1 MEEVKF
7 ICCLTEELLFD
18 FENMEDE
25 HCNPFVETDC
35 DTDNSLDEDID
46 RISPLKYMRLEPYIQ
61 ETEPNIGFLDEVA
74 FAFYADN
81 SVLNNN
87 AISFCTTS
95 DNETD
100 AGKTD
105 DMQHFMKDIENSL
118 EDMHIE
124 SKPENESGNLSV
136 EAKVKNKSAHRWNR
150 IKAKP
155 KDDFAYLWNVI
166 IQKDA
171 DGDNLLFIAII
182 LLNTNIACMFI
193 DLAPSYK
200 ALNDVNK
207 LFQTALH
214 IAALTGNYTVA
225 RRLLVAG
232 AIVDKRDF
240 RLNTALHMAVKKG
253 YIKVAEKIMTP
264 VTYLEAKKNTY
275 EIPYQKIPQNLET
288 FNAAGRTCLHIA
300 ALCKNKPMINLL
312 LRNEADINVRD
323 LKSGKTILHY
333 FAEEDDVDMIK
344 FIVSKSRLDLN
355 VKTYYGVT
363 AAELAYSKGHFAIAY
378 MLLSTG
384 ASDEILSV
392 SHGANDSGSD
402 SDDSDATSI

>member
-1 MEEVKF
+1 MKEVKF
-7 ICCLTEELLFD
+7 SCILIKELLFD
-18 FENMEDE
+18 FETMADE
-25 HCNPFVETDC
+25 RFNSFVETDV
-35 DTDNSLDEDID
+35 DRDNSLDEDLD
-46 RISPLKYMRLEPYIQ
+46 RISPLKYMKLEPYIQ
-61 ETEPNIGFLDEVA
+61 EIEPNISFLDGVA
-74 FAFYADN
+74 FAFYTDN
-81 SVLNNN
+81 CVLNNN
-87 AISFCTTS
+87 ATSFCTKS
-95 DNETD
+95 DTETD
-100 AGKTD
+100 KGKTD

-124 SKPENESGNLSV
+124 SKPENESANLRV
-136 EAKVKNKSAHRWNR
+136 LVKTKDKSAYRWNR
-150 IKAKP
+150 VKAKP
-155 KDDFAYLWNVI
+155 KDEFGYLWNVI
-166 IQKDA
+166 IQKDS

-182 LLNTNIACMFI
+182 LLNTSIACMLI
-193 DLAPSYK
+193 DFAPSYIS
-200 ALNDVNK
+200 LNDVNK

-240 RLNTALHMAVKKG
+240 RLNTALHTAVRKG
-253 YIKVAEKIMTP
+253 YIKVAENLMTP

-275 EIPYQKIPQNLET
+275 EIPYQKIPQNLEI
-288 FNAAGRTCLHIA
+288 FNSSGRTCLHIA
-300 ALCKNKPMINLL
+300 ARHKNKLMIDLL

-333 FAEEDDVDMIK
+333 FAEDDDLEMVK

-355 VKTYYGVT
+355 MKTYYGVT

-378 MLLSTG
+378 LLLSTG

-392 SHGANDSGSD
+392 SDGANDSGSD
-402 SDDSDATSI
+402 SDDSEATSI